1 MQRLLLTSIFL
12 VVFGICSII
21 HPSGIHAENASAENV
36 RIGAIVDL
44 TGPHATRGQLNLRGM
59 EDYFRYINETASG
72 ISGRKIVLAVV
83 DGGTGVAD
91 ALKDMEKFCISEKVD
106 MATVWN
112 AHIFEKARPIFVK
125 HKVPHM
131 DASNCQTIL
140 RPPVSYTYLP
150 FGSAVLDCY
159 AILQYIQVTHEGA
172 DPPRIGILTAND
184 AWGKSIHGPSEAY
197 ASDHRLQIVSV
208 EQFTPGAKDLKPT
221 MLRLK
226 GVGAEYIFM
235 QCAPSDA
242 VTALKSADRIN
253 YNVPFFS
260 AWTLVDTD
268 FFNLGKRLIR
278 NRTNISFPGCL
289 PGDGT
294 SGINLVKMLID
305 RYKSVSGF
313 HTAYWEGV
321 SIAAIVARALQSAH
335 ETLGKIDG
343 QAINLALET
352 FEREDFGAL
361 IPDIT
366 YTDTNHSASF
376 VTRIVRVNENRTFTP
391 LTKFWNPKTEKVT
404 VNP

>member
-1 MQRLLLTSIFL
+1 MRRLLFVSIFFA
-12 VVFGICSII
+12 VFGIFSII
-21 HPSGIHAENASAENV
+21 LPSCLHAENASAENI

-72 ISGRKIVLAVV
+72 ISGRKIVLAFV
-83 DGGTGVAD
+83 DGGRRVAD
-91 ALKDMEKFCISEKVD
+91 VLNDVEKFCISEKVD
-106 MATVWN
+106 MAAVWN
-112 AHIFEKARPIFVK
+112 AHIFEKARPIFVT
-125 HKVPHM
+125 HKVPHIN
-131 DASNCQTIL
+131 ASNCPTIL
-140 RPPVSYTYLP
+140 RQPASYTYLP

-159 AILQYIQVTHEGA
+159 AILQYIQMTHEGA
-172 DPPRIGILTAND
+172 APPRIGILTAND
-184 AWGKSIHGPSEAY
+184 AWGKSIQGPSEAY
-197 ASDHRLQIVSV
+197 ASNHRLQIVSV
-208 EQFTPGAKDLKPT
+208 EQFTPGTKDLEPA
-221 MLRLK
+221 MLKLK
-226 GVGAEYIFM
+226 GEGAEYLFM
-235 QCAPSDA
+235 QCAPSD
-242 VTALKSADRIN
+242 VITALKSADRIN
-253 YNVPFFS
+253 YNVPFFI
-260 AWTLVDTD
+260 AWTLMDAD

-278 NRTNISFPGCL
+278 NRTSISFPGCL

-321 SIAAIVARALQSAH
+321 SIAAIVARALQKAH

-361 IPDIT
+361 IPAIT

-404 VNP
+404 TNP